1 MAPLLM
7 TITGAV
13 GAVCRYLLS
22 GWVQRVSRSDVPVGT
37 LVVNLGGA
45 FILGIAA
52 GAGQPESLVAAGL
65 VGFLGGFTTF
75 STWMVESLR
84 LGPVSIATLL
94 NLSLTLVAGVA
105 LAALGF
111 TLTS

>member
-1 MAPLLM
+1 MDPLLM

-22 GWVQRVSRSDVPVGT
+22 GWAQRVGRSDFPVGT

-45 FILGIAA
+45 FMLGIAA
-52 GAGQPESLVAAGL
+52 GASQPESLVAVGV

-75 STWMVESLR
+75 STWMVETLR
-84 LGPVSIATLL
+84 LGPVSLPTIL
-94 NLSLTLVAGVA
+94 NLSVTLLAGVA

>member
-1 MAPLLM
+1 MAPFLV

-22 GWVQRVSRSDVPVGT
+22 GWVQQVSRSDFPVGT

-45 FILGIAA
+45 FTLGLVA
-52 GAGQPESLVAAGL
+52 GAGQPESLVTVGV

-75 STWMVESLR
+75 STWMVETLR
-84 LGPVSIATLL
+84 LGPVSLTTVL
-94 NLSLTLVAGVA
+94 NLSVTLVAGVA